1 MQEQIYAFVATL
13 AESRGA
19 SANTQDAYRTDLRQL
34 EDFLAHQGVSRW
46 DGVEERHLDGFVE
59 HLGEREYA
67 PTSVARKVAAVRT
80 FFAHLKA
87 EGQIAQ
93 SPALRL
99 RAPRVLRFIPPTV
112 SSAAAARLLDRPLT
126 GGPMGVRD
134 AAMLAL
140 LQTTGMRVSEIVN
153 LNLIDLGPDLATV
166 RCRGRS
172 GRERLLPL
180 PPSTQVRLRA
190 YLEHGRPKHGTRG
203 ESAALFLNHHGTR
216 LTRQGFWLIMKA
228 HARAAGIEDIS
239 PHSLRHAF
247 ALDLIEQGLELRI
260 VQERLGHA
268 NRATTLVYRQAYDA
282 RAEQVDAEANADG
295 AELLPAATE
304 ARAPAACEGGS

>member
-1 MQEQIYAFVATL
+1 MPDLISSMQVKIFADGADKQSILELARNSWISGFTTNPSLMRKAGITDYESFGRDLTRAISDRPFSFEVLSDDFDEMEQ
-13 AESRGA
+13 
-19 SANTQDAYRTDLRQL
+19 Q
-34 EDFLAHQGVSRW
+34 
-46 DGVEERHLDGFVE
+46 
-59 HLGEREYA
+59 
-67 PTSVARKVAAVRT
+67 
-80 FFAHLKA
+80 
-87 EGQIAQ
+87 
-93 SPALRL
+93 ALRI
-99 RAPRVLRFIPPTV
+99 ASWGANVYVKIPIT
-112 SSAAAARLLDRPLT
+112 
-126 GGPMGVRD
+126 
-134 AAMLAL
+134 
-140 LQTTGMRVSEIVN
+140 N
-153 LNLIDLGPDLATV
+153 
-166 RCRGRS
+166 
-172 GRERLLPL
+172 
-180 PPSTQVRLRA
+180 
-190 YLEHGRPKHGTRG
+190 TRG

>member
-1 MQEQIYAFVATL
+1 
-13 AESRGA
+13 
-19 SANTQDAYRTDLRQL
+19 
-34 EDFLAHQGVSRW
+34 
-46 DGVEERHLDGFVE
+46 
-59 HLGEREYA
+59 
-67 PTSVARKVAAVRT
+67 
-80 FFAHLKA
+80 
-87 EGQIAQ
+87 
-93 SPALRL
+93 
-99 RAPRVLRFIPPTV
+99 
-112 SSAAAARLLDRPLT
+112 
-126 GGPMGVRD
+126 MGVRD